1 MPPSPAAEPR
11 VHYAW
16 WIVTAS
22 LIIEFFGLG
31 FGIFALTASYPYLI
45 QTFGWSRTA
54 TLASMTFVVSTV
66 ALCGPLVGAFLDR
79 HSIRPLFVAG
89 SLIQACALVLLSR
102 VQTLP
107 QYYAASVLLGL
118 GMSGVTVLPNQVLV
132 SRWFRERL
140 GLVNGIIT
148 AGTMLGGSASPL
160 LLTRLA
166 EEFGWRPAFLVMA
179 ALVGTLPPLV
189 SWLLVRDRPSELGL
203 APYGGDGIE
212 PAVPREPGALG
223 EAARQPTLWLLAVAL
238 FCGSWP
244 CYAATKHIIL
254 YLRELGVEPLMAA
267 GTLSSMLFA
276 STVGRLVFGSLWD
289 YAPPRAILVADYV
302 LLAAGSLL
310 LLVAHL
316 PGVRAVYVV
325 VFGLAYGG
333 LMPLVPLTVVA
344 YFGRERMG
352 AILGC
357 FKLFYDGASATAP
370 LLTAYL
376 YDRLGNY
383 TLAFELNAVLP
394 CLALVLV
401 AVLVRPPSVR
411 AVTEGAPLAVAGSR

>member
-1 MPPSPAAEPR
+1 MQPLAAPEPEAAAGTQR

-22 LIIEFFGLG
+22 LVIEFFGLG

-45 QTFGWSRTA
+45 ETFGWSRTA

-66 ALCGPLVGAFLDR
+66 ALCGPVVGTLLDR
-79 HSIRPLFVAG
+79 YSIRPLFVAG
-89 SLIQACALVLLSR
+89 SLIQALALVLLSR
-102 VQTLP
+102 IQTLP
-107 QYYAASVLLGL
+107 QFYAVSVLLGI

-132 SRWFRERL
+132 SRWFRARL
-140 GLVNGIIT
+140 GLVNGMIT
-148 AGTMLGGSASPL
+148 AGTMLGGSASPV
-160 LLTRLA
+160 LLTWIAERADWRL
-166 EEFGWRPAFLVMA
+166 AFLVMA
-179 ALVGTLPPLV
+179 ALAGTMPPLV
-189 SWLLVRDRPSELGL
+189 TWLLVRDRPSDLDL
-203 APYGGDGIE
+203 APYGGEGLE
-212 PAVPREPGALG
+212 PATRAPGALG
-223 EAARQPTLWLLAVAL
+223 DAARNPTLWILAVAL

-254 YLRELGVEPLMAA
+254 YLRELGVEPITAA
-267 GTLSSMLFA
+267 GTLSSMLLA
-276 STVGRLVFGSLWD
+276 STAGRLLFGTLWD
-289 YAPPRAILVADYV
+289 YVPARTILVVDYV
-302 LLAAGSLL
+302 LLAVGSLL
-310 LLVAHL
+310 LLAARD
-316 PGVRAVYVV
+316 PSVRSVYVV

-344 YFGRERMG
+344 YFGRARMG

-376 YDRLGNY
+376 YDRLGSY
-383 TLAFELNAVLP
+383 TIPFELNAIPP

-401 AVLVRPPSVR
+401 VLLVRPP
-411 AVTEGAPLAVAGSR
+411 ASRQSS

>member
-1 MPPSPAAEPR
+1 MQPLAAPEPAPERRRR

-22 LIIEFFGLG
+22 LVIEFFGLG

-66 ALCGPLVGAFLDR
+66 ALCGPVVGALLDR
-79 HSIRPLFVAG
+79 WSIRPLFVAG
-89 SLIQACALVLLSR
+89 SMIQALALVLLSR
-102 VQTLP
+102 IETLP
-107 QYYAASVLLGL
+107 QFYAASVLLGI

-132 SRWFRERL
+132 SRWFHARL
-140 GLVNGIIT
+140 GLVNGMIT
-148 AGTMLGGSASPL
+148 AGTMLGGSASPV
-160 LLTRLA
+160 LLTWISERA
-166 EEFGWRPAFLVMA
+166 NWRAAFLVMA
-179 ALVGTLPPLV
+179 ALAGTMPPLV
-189 SWLLVRDRPSELGL
+189 TWLLVRDRPSDLGL
-203 APYGGDGIE
+203 APYGGEALE
-212 PAVPREPGALG
+212 PARPRLAGALG
-223 EAARQPTLWLLAVAL
+223 EAARSPTLWILAVAL

-254 YLRELGVEPLMAA
+254 YLRELNVEPLAAA
-267 GTLSSMLFA
+267 GTLSSMLLA
-276 STVGRLVFGSLWD
+276 STVGRLLFGTLWD
-289 YAPPRAILVADYV
+289 YVPARAILIVDYV

-310 LLVAHL
+310 LLAASD
-316 PGVRAVYVV
+316 PAVRSVYVV

-344 YFGRERMG
+344 YFGRARMG

-376 YDRLGNY
+376 YDRLGSY
-383 TLAFELNAVLP
+383 TVPFELNAVLP

-401 AVLVRPPSVR
+401 VLLVRAPESR
-411 AVTEGAPLAVAGSR
+411 EG

>member
-1 MPPSPAAEPR
+1 MQPLAAPEPDPERRPR

-22 LIIEFFGLG
+22 LVIEFFGLG

-66 ALCGPLVGAFLDR
+66 ALCGPVVGALLDR
-79 HSIRPLFVAG
+79 WSIRPLFVAG
-89 SLIQACALVLLSR
+89 SMIQALALVLLSR
-102 VQTLP
+102 IETLP
-107 QYYAASVLLGL
+107 QFYAASVLLGI

-132 SRWFRERL
+132 SRWFHARL
-140 GLVNGIIT
+140 GLVNGMIT
-148 AGTMLGGSASPL
+148 AGTMLGGSASPV
-160 LLTRLA
+160 LLTWISERA
-166 EEFGWRPAFLVMA
+166 NWRAAFLVMA
-179 ALVGTLPPLV
+179 ALAGTMPPLV
-189 SWLLVRDRPSELGL
+189 TWLLVRDRPSDLGL
-203 APYGGDGIE
+203 APYGGEALE
-212 PAVPREPGALG
+212 PARPRLAGALG
-223 EAARQPTLWLLAVAL
+223 EAARSPTLWILAVAL

-254 YLRELGVEPLMAA
+254 YLRELNVEPLAAA
-267 GTLSSMLFA
+267 GTLSSMLLA
-276 STVGRLVFGSLWD
+276 STVGRLLFGTLWD
-289 YAPPRAILVADYV
+289 YVPARAILIVDYV

-310 LLVAHL
+310 LLAASD
-316 PGVRAVYVV
+316 PAVRSVYVV

-344 YFGRERMG
+344 YFGRARMG

-376 YDRLGNY
+376 YDRLGSY
-383 TLAFELNAVLP
+383 TVPFELNAVLP

-401 AVLVRPPSVR
+401 VLLVRAPESR
-411 AVTEGAPLAVAGSR
+411 EG

>member
-1 MPPSPAAEPR
+1 MQPSPTAEPR

-22 LIIEFFGLG
+22 LVIEFFGLG

-89 SLIQACALVLLSR
+89 SLIQAMALVLLSR

-107 QYYAASVLLGL
+107 QYYAASVLLGV

-132 SRWFRERL
+132 SRWFRARL

-148 AGTMLGGSASPL
+148 AGTMLGGSASPV

-166 EEFGWRPAFLVMA
+166 EQYGWRPAFLVMA
-179 ALVGTLPPLV
+179 VLVGTLPPLV
-189 SWLLVRDRPSELGL
+189 SVLLVRDRPSDLGL
-203 APYGGDGIE
+203 APYGGDGVE
-212 PAVPREPGALG
+212 PVAQTAGALG

-267 GTLSSMLFA
+267 GTLSWMLFA

-289 YAPPRAILVADYV
+289 YVPARAILVADYV

-310 LLVAHL
+310 LLAAHL
-316 PGVRAVYVV
+316 PAVRAVYVL

-376 YDRLGNY
+376 YDRLGSY
-383 TLAFELNAVLP
+383 TLAFELNAMLP
-394 CLALVLV
+394 CVALVVV
-401 AVLVRPPSVR
+401 AVLVRPPSRVD
-411 AVTEGAPLAVAGSR
+411 VPVGAPIAAVGGS

>member
-1 MPPSPAAEPR
+1 MQPLAAPEPPPATRRPR

-22 LIIEFFGLG
+22 LVIEFFGLG

-54 TLASMTFVVSTV
+54 TLGSMTFVVSTV
-66 ALCGPLVGAFLDR
+66 ALCGPVVGTLLDR

-89 SLIQACALVLLSR
+89 SLIQAVALVLLSR
-102 VQTLP
+102 IQTLP
-107 QYYAASVLLGL
+107 QFYAVSVLLGI

-132 SRWFRERL
+132 SRWFRARL
-140 GLVNGIIT
+140 GLVNGMIT
-148 AGTMLGGSASPL
+148 AGTMLGGSASPM
-160 LLTRLA
+160 LLTLIA
-166 EEFGWRPAFLVMA
+166 ERSGWRTAFLVMA
-179 ALVGTLPPLV
+179 GLVGTMPPLV
-189 SWLLVRDRPSELGL
+189 TWLLVRDRPAELGL
-203 APYGGDGIE
+203 APYGGESVE
-212 PAVPREPGALG
+212 PPASPPPGALG
-223 EAARQPTLWLLAVAL
+223 EAARSPVLWFLAVAL
-238 FCGSWP
+238 FGGSWP

-254 YLRELGVEPLMAA
+254 YLRELGVEPVAAA
-267 GTLSSMLFA
+267 GTLSSMLLA
-276 STVGRLVFGSLWD
+276 STAGRLIFGTLWD
-289 YAPPRAILVADYV
+289 YVPARAILVVDYV

-310 LLVAHL
+310 LLAAHD
-316 PGVRAVYVV
+316 PAVRSVYVV

-344 YFGRERMG
+344 YFGRARMG

-376 YDRLGNY
+376 YDRLGSY
-383 TLAFELNAVLP
+383 TVPFELNAVLP
-394 CLALVLV
+394 CVALVIVVL
-401 AVLVRPPSVR
+401 LVRAPASR
-411 AVTEGAPLAVAGSR
+411 GAS